1 MEDKKLQF
9 GNLAKLVPLTII
21 SVAVGVA
28 LVIAVAR
35 GLAYDGLLDAAKVL
49 ATGAGAA
56 LVGSLTAAVGK
67 SQTRIDLEASRSE
80 SQPVKDV
87 QAEPVRSGSVAVT
100 EVESSGKRFA
110 EPEISDTPSSLL

>member
-35 GLAYDGLLDAAKVL
+35 GLAYEGLLDAAKVL

-56 LVGSLTAAVGK
+56 LVGSVTAAVGK
-67 SQTRIDLEASRSE
+67 SQTRIDLEAARSD
-80 SQPVKDV
+80 SQPVEV
-87 QAEPVRSGSVAVT
+87 EPVTSPAGSVAVT
-100 EVESSGKRFA
+100 EVEPAGKRFA
-110 EPEISDTPSSLL
+110 DPEVSETPSSLL

>member
-56 LVGSLTAAVGK
+56 LVGSLTAAAGK
-67 SQTRIDLEASRSE
+67 SQTRIDLEAASSD
-80 SQPVKDV
+80 SQPAVV
-87 QAEPVRSGSVAVT
+87 APVESSAGSVAVT
-100 EVESSGKRFA
+100 EVEPMGKRFA
-110 EPEISDTPSSLL
+110 DPEVSETPSSLL

>member
-35 GLAYDGLLDAAKVL
+35 GLAYEGLLDAAKVL

-56 LVGSLTAAVGK
+56 LVGSVTAAVGK
-67 SQTRIDLEASRSE
+67 SQTRIDLEAARFD
-80 SQPVKDV
+80 SQPVEV
-87 QAEPVRSGSVAVT
+87 EPVTSPTGSVAVT
-100 EVESSGKRFA
+100 EVEPAGKRFA
-110 EPEISDTPSSLL
+110 DPEISETPSSLL